1 MTILREVTNAKH
13 REVEALPLIQTIMQG
28 NITKEQY
35 VCYLF
40 ELANIYDV
48 LETLAMSKG
57 LLDGLDGLERTEKL
71 HQDLEEL
78 DSNYHRV
85 LTQSTLDYIAYLSS
99 LASNKEKSH
108 LLFAHIYVRH
118 MGDLYGGKLMA
129 RVVPGS
135 GRCYQFDDRP
145 GIIKKFNEKLT
156 MDLGDE
162 ANKAFDFFINIF
174 TDLYKLM
181 QADNENNR
189 VTN

>member
-1 MTILREVTNAKH
+1 MTILREITNAKH
-13 REVEALPLIQTIMQG
+13 REVEALPLIQTIMSG
-28 NITKEQY
+28 NITKDQY

-48 LETLAMSKG
+48 LETLANNKG
-57 LLDGLDGLERTEKL
+57 LLNGLEGIERTEKL
-71 HQDLEEL
+71 HLDLEEL
-78 DSNYHRV
+78 DSNYYRT
-85 LTQSTLDYIAYLSS
+85 LTQSTLDYIAYLTSLSS
-99 LASNKEKSH
+99 NNEKSH

-135 GRCYQFDDRP
+135 GRCYEFDDRP

-156 MDLGDE
+156 LELGDE

-174 TDLYKLM
+174 KDLYKLM